1 VRSGKDIRRT
11 LSTAKISIEIFRIY
25 RDEEFVSRFVSDA
38 RAQIPW
44 NSWRE
49 ILNKT
54 EFQRGGLD
62 QKEMTRLLVVYCEP
76 TVFLLDDGE
85 FCSKAVGTVHEQ
97 AKDEFQPSRFFLVA
111 ANWIIA
117 KIVELEPARIGNA
130 AELLGDLV
138 SDAEEP

>member
-1 VRSGKDIRRT
+1 
-11 LSTAKISIEIFRIY
+11 
-25 RDEEFVSRFVSDA
+25 VSDA

-117 KIVELEPARIGNA
+117 KIVELEPAMIGNA
-130 AELLGDLV
+130 AALLNDLV
-138 SDAEEP
+138 SHAEEP